1 MAFLTKAANRG
12 SIATGYEIDNSLKFE
27 ADNTEYLNRVIA
39 SGGNR
44 KTWTISAWVKR
55 TEISDASHGG
65 GHTIF
70 AVNVS
75 GNEGCLVRF
84 NTGTTAAT
92 LDTIQIDIG
101 AGGTLYRSHT
111 SQRFRDTSA
120 WYHIVLAVDTTQST
134 ATDRFKLYVNGE
146 LVTSYYSR
154 NNPAQNFDTSNNQ
167 ADNSCTQH
175 IGAYTVSGTAY
186 GKFCGYIAEAHH
198 IDGSQLA
205 ATDFGEFDEDSGIWK
220 PKAYEGT
227 YGTNGFYLDFESSGS
242 LGADSSG
249 NGNDFTLNNITAAD
263 QATDT
268 PTNNFCTLF
277 PPPDAVTGTEP
288 SIKEGGTTMFGGSS
302 STQNAFGTMG
312 VRSGKWY
319 FESTITNSGGV
330 GTENHNF
337 GVIDPE
343 QITYVM
349 TSGRDIG
356 ASPAGWACS
365 SNSVPRNNNAAAS
378 GANATGA
385 LNENEIMGVAIDMD
399 NGKIWWHRQ
408 GTWTSISS
416 TAGDPA
422 NGTTPA
428 FSNLLTATDNF
439 VIPAGGFYHNN
450 GNQTR
455 AMNFGG
461 YAQAVF
467 TAVGTYTDAN
477 GHGSFSYQPP
487 SGYYALCTKN
497 LAEYG

>member
-1 MAFLTKAANRG
+1 METLQRTANRG
-12 SIATGYEIDNSLKFE
+12 SISTGYDIDNSCKFE
-27 ADNTEYLNRVIA
+27 DDNDEWLYRTNA
-39 SGGNR
+39 SGTNR
-44 KTWTISAWVKR
+44 KTWTVSWWFKQTELRSANGAA
-55 TEISDASHGG
+55 TEHWQGG
-65 GHTIF
+65 VYGEATRAGIF
-70 AVNVS
+70 ADD
-75 GNEGCLVRF
+75 R
-84 NTGTTAAT
+84 
-92 LDTIQIDIG
+92 IWIDIG
-101 AGGTLYRSHT
+101 GGDGNAGTLFRSLST
-111 SQRFRDTSA
+111 QKIRDTSA
-120 WYHIVLAVDTTQST
+120 WYHIVIACDSTQST
-134 ATDRFKLYVNGE
+134 EADRLKVWLNGVEVTAWDQKQYPTLNYQSALQGTGGVQMKWGSADATYHGYSGYLAECHYLDG
-146 LVTSYYSR
+146 VTKV
-154 NNPAQNFDTSNNQ
+154 Q
-167 ADNSCTQH
+167 
-175 IGAYTVSGTAY
+175 
-186 GKFCGYIAEAHH
+186 
-198 IDGSQLA
+198 
-205 ATDFGEFDEDSGIWK
+205 TDFGEFDDDSGIWK
-220 PKAYEGT
+220 PKEYTGT
-227 YGTNGFYLDFESSGS
+227 YGTNGTYLDFADASD
-242 LGADSSG
+242 LGDDESG
-249 NGNDFTLNNITAAD
+249 NGNDYTENNITAAD

-277 PPPDAVTGTEP
+277 PPPAAVTGTAP
-288 SIKEGGTTMFGGSS
+288 SIKEGGTTMFGGVSS
-302 STQNAFGTMG
+302 SQNAFGTMG

-319 FESTITNSGGV
+319 FESTITDDGGV
-330 GTENHNF
+330 ATSNHNF

-365 SNSVPRNNNAAAS
+365 SNSLPRNNNAAAS

-439 VIPAGGFYHNN
+439 VIPAGGYYVND
-450 GNQTR
+450 GNQAR

-467 TAVGTYTDAN
+467 TAVGTYADAN
-477 GHGSFSYQPP
+477 GYGSFAYQPP

>member
-288 SIKEGGTTMFGGSS
+288 SIKEGGTTMFGGTSG
-302 STQNAFGTMG
+302 TQNAFGTMG

-467 TAVGTYTDAN
+467 TTVGTYADAN
-477 GHGSFSYQPP
+477 GYGSFAYQPP
-487 SGYYALCTKN
+487 SGYYALCSKN
-497 LAEYG
+497 LARFG